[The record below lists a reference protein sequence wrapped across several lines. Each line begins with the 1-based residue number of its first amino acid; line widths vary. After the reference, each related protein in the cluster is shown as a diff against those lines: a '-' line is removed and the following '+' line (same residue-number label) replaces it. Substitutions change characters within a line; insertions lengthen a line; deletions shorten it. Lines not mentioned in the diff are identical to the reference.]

1 MTPGERWGS
10 EELRRAA
17 LVALGKHADRRAVD
31 ALGSAFITVTPG
43 AAHWQSSAGPVHAH
57 RVTLGLD
64 ARRLGQLRAA
74 PATVDALCA
83 AVAAAIAQR
92 PGQTLLELSLRW
104 APGAGVVA
112 KGYRDAPTPPVSM
125 RQALVDYL
133 DAAGS
138 GSVARAVE
146 TAKVTPEYPSLEA
159 AEAAQAAQAAQ
170 HRVVLRLDRAAAIS
184 LTADAHAILALTR
197 AVRDLLGDVRALL
210 EVT

>member
-1 MTPGERWGS
+1 VIPREHWGS

-17 LVALGKHADRRAVD
+17 LVALGKHADQRTVD
-31 ALGSAFITVTPG
+31 VLRSAFVTVTPG
-43 AAHWQSSAGPVHAH
+43 AAHWESSAGPVHAH

-64 ARRLGQLRAA
+64 ARRLGRLRAA

-92 PGQTLLELSLRW
+92 PGETLLELSLRW

-112 KGYRDAPTPPVSM
+112 AGYRDAPAPPVSM

-138 GSVARAVE
+138 ESVARAVE
-146 TAKVTPEYPSLEA
+146 TASVTPEYPSHDGA
-159 AEAAQAAQAAQ
+159 D
-170 HRVVLRLDRAAAIS
+170 HRVILRLDRAAASS
-184 LTADAHAILALTR
+184 LTADARAILALTS